1 MLGTQSNTRMILL
14 LLSLLLFNF
23 VSPLV
28 IMPPI
33 KAVVFD
39 IDVSYENGIEI
50 E

>member
-1 MLGTQSNTRMILL
+1 MILL
-14 LLSLLLFNF
+14 LLSLLSFNF

-28 IMPPI
+28 IMPMPI

-39 IDVSYENGIEI
+39 IDVSYHMLKNGIEI